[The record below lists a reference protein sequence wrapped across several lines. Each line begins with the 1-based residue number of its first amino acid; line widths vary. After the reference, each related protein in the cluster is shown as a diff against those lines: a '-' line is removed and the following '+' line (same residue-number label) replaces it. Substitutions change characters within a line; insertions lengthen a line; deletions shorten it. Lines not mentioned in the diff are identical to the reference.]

1 MPVVLDRP
9 PTDDAVDMPPET
21 APQLRRQWW
30 RYMFPWVKT
39 AVGAPTEDD
48 DLLIVNATDEAW
60 ILWLGY
66 RSLGMVPPRVE
77 WAITVAKTGLLSARR
92 LVAPVGTEYLTLSL
106 TRAVRAV
113 QIAGTVLP
121 DETSYI
127 LRMIER
133 PRTLRTRRAATR

>member
-66 RSLGMVPPRVE
+66 RSLGMVPPRLE
-77 WAITVAKTGLLSARR
+77 WTITVARPGLLSARR
-92 LVAPVGTEYLTLSL
+92 VGAPVGTEYLTLSL
-106 TRAVRAV
+106 TRAVHAV
-113 QIAGTVLP
+113 QIAPTVLP
-121 DETSYI
+121 DETPYI
-127 LRMIER
+127 LRVIER
-133 PRTLRTRRAATR
+133 PRARRTRRAVTR

>member
-9 PTDDAVDMPPET
+9 STDDAVDMPPET

-66 RSLGMVPPRVE
+66 RSLGMVPPRLE
-77 WAITVAKTGLLSARR
+77 WTMTVARPGLLSARR
-92 LVAPVGTEYLTLSL
+92 VGAPVGTEYLTLSL
-106 TRAVRAV
+106 TRAVHAV
-113 QIAGTVLP
+113 QIAPTVLP
-121 DETSYI
+121 DETPYI
-127 LRMIER
+127 LRVIER
-133 PRTLRTRRAATR
+133 PRAWRTRRAVTR